1 MAFLDKLNSIA
12 KNVGDKA
19 NDTIEITKL
28 NAKIAGE
35 KSTITD
41 LYKKIGEYYYEKH
54 AQGEAVTPDAEEL
67 FAAVDA
73 SNKLIEEAKAQIEA
87 IKAEP
92 VPAPAVFEQNA
103 SPVDDAPQQGA
114 VCPSCGSVNSAD
126 TKFCSQCGT
135 KVEQSAPQVKF
146 CPNCGTKAE
155 NGVKFC
161 CQCGTKI
168 E

>member
-1 MAFLDKLNSIA
+1 MAFLDKLNNIA

-28 NAKIAGE
+28 NAKIVSE
-35 KSTITD
+35 KAAITD
-41 LYKKIGEYYYEKH
+41 LYKKLGEFYYEKH
-54 AQGEAVTPDAEEL
+54 AQGEAVSPDAEEL

-73 SNKLIEEAKAQIEA
+73 SNKLIEEAKAQIES
-87 IKAEP
+87 IKAESAPIIP
-92 VPAPAVFEQNA
+92 VSAEPAAE
-103 SPVDDAPQQGA
+103 APQQGA
-114 VCPSCGSVNSAD
+114 VCPACGSINSAD

-135 KVEQSAPQVKF
+135 KMEQSAPQAKF
-146 CPNCGTKAE
+146 CPNCGTQAE